1 MERECVPPLNQ
12 DPHHGITPRVHA
24 YSSLPQS
31 ALEALFV
38 QITSTAVALTSELGL
53 CGVTI
58 CSTRF
63 SDTSIAL
70 ESPTQATCNRCS
82 VGRCK
87 THSAVV
93 PATIRCTKEKCQKNA
108 LNIRIVLK
116 YATTSVIVGRSTH
129 QFLRFLYEFVVQR
142 DEGIAQCLCRPLGI
156 VLAGRDFAMH
166 VRYRICSRIC
176 ATMTIEYGIVI
187 RLRRRLFASHQCT
200 PHTTD
205 KEDETK
211 KK

>member
-1 MERECVPPLNQ
+1 MPILLFHSQLWKLFSFKSLQRPLLLPPNWVCAALQFAALDFRTRALLWSHPPRPHAIAARWDDAKHTAPSFLPPFAVPKKN
-12 DPHHGITPRVHA
+12 V
-24 YSSLPQS
+24 
-31 ALEALFV
+31 
-38 QITSTAVALTSELGL
+38 
-53 CGVTI
+53 
-58 CSTRF
+58 
-63 SDTSIAL
+63 
-70 ESPTQATCNRCS
+70 
-82 VGRCK
+82 K
-87 THSAVV
+87 
-93 PATIRCTKEKCQKNA
+93 KNA

-211 KK
+211 KNK